1 MHQLVQPP
9 PDRPDNPTGRPIA
22 GARLQ
27 ARAGARPRCHAPELA
42 ELRAPTRFCLVTVAG
57 VLLLCA
63 GCQSSHRDIV
73 SFLKAYEHEVSAIE
87 YRVGI
92 PDVVAISAPQILEID
107 GIRQAVRPDGKI
119 ALRLLGPVKIVGLTE
134 KEIAAKLTRLLEPY
148 YEDPKVQVR
157 VASYRSK
164 VIYLAGVIG
173 TGGLGGHGGG
183 GGSSSG
189 EGWASVPYTGRDTVL
204 DLLAGRNI
212 SFLAWW
218 SQVQVIRSSPFEKD
232 RRRIVIDVDHMMRT
246 GDTSRNV
253 LLQPNDILYI
263 PPTPLGW
270 LGLRVQEILFPFQPI
285 IQGYTFPARVR
296 DLNDEYDGDD
306 D

>member
-1 MHQLVQPP
+1 M
-9 PDRPDNPTGRPIA
+9 A
-22 GARLQ
+22 A
-27 ARAGARPRCHAPELA
+27 LA
-42 ELRAPTRFCLVTVAG
+42 LACV
-57 VLLLCA
+57 
-63 GCQSSHRDIV
+63 GCQSSHRDLTA
-73 SFLKAYEHEVSAIE
+73 FLKAHEHEVSAIE

-92 PDVVAISAPQILEID
+92 PDTIAISAPQVLEID
-107 GIRQAVRPDGKI
+107 SVRQPVRPDGKI
-119 ALRLLGPVKIVGLTE
+119 ALRLLGPVKVVGLTE
-134 KEIAAKLTRLLEPY
+134 KEIAAKLRRLLEPY
-148 YEDPKVQVR
+148 YDAPKVQVR

-173 TGGLGGHGGG
+173 SGNLGGG
-183 GGSSSG
+183 GNANA

-204 DLLAGRNI
+204 DLLAGRNL

-232 RRRIVIDVDHMMRT
+232 RRRIVIDVDHMIRT

-270 LGLRVQEILFPFQPI
+270 LGLRVQEVLFPFQPI
-285 IQGYTFPARVR
+285 IQGYTFPARVA
-296 DLNDEYDGDD
+296 DLNDAYDNND
-306 D
+306 